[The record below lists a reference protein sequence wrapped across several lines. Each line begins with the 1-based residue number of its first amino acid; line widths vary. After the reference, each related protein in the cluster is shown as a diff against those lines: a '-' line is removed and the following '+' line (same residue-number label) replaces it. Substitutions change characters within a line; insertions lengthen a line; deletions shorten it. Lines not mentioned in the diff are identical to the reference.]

1 MTFYTG
7 DAFPEWQGDLLLG
20 GLASRYLAR
29 FTVDRRDV
37 QEAAPLLDGRGWRIR
52 DVLEAPDSDELFVLV
67 DGESAPLVRL
77 TPA

>member
-29 FTVDRRDV
+29 FTVDGRDV
-37 QEAAPLLDGRGWRIR
+37 QEAAPLLADRDWRIR
-52 DVLEAPDSDELFVLV
+52 DVLDAPGSGELFVLV
-67 DGESAPLVRL
+67 GGGNAPLVRL

>member
-1 MTFYTG
+1 
-7 DAFPEWQGDLLLG
+7 
-20 GLASRYLAR
+20 
-29 FTVDRRDV
+29 VDRRDV